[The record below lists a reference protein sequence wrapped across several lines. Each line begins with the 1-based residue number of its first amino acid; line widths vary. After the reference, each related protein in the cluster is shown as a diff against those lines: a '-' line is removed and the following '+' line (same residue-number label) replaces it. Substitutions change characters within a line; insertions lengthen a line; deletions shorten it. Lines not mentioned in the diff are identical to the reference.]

1 MRHAM
6 RWGRVGVVTVAIL
19 LFTLI
24 AQPASA
30 LSVICVRDNV
40 GSVGS
45 WAVALEEQA
54 EVSRSVGLMEG
65 AHSDTA
71 SPLQASGA
79 GYETAHTSRSVGL
92 MTGALDDGDPLQEA
106 ATQVVSRSVG
116 LMEGAPA

>member
-1 MRHAM
+1 MRHPM
-6 RWGRVGVVTVAIL
+6 RWGRAGVIAVAIL
-19 LFTLI
+19 LFTVI

-30 LSVICVRDNV
+30 ASVICVRDNV

-65 AHSDTA
+65 ARSDGG

-92 MTGALDDGDPLQEA
+92 MQGAPDDGDPLQET
-106 ATQVVSRSVG
+106 ATRVVSRSVG
-116 LMEGAPA
+116 LMDGARA